1 MFTTAHVDYQTY
13 KSEEGRLAEKAF
25 FQHHGPV
32 SENFACNIVQA
43 RTRPGELAPDLRWLF
58 GSIDGYSMCRV
69 KGPADGTVSSEHVA
83 VRSEDVCNSALVVE
97 NTLQTSTALTYGQHA
112 TL

>member
-25 FQHHGPV
+25 FQHHGAV
-32 SENFACNIVQA
+32 SENFTGNIVQA

-83 VRSEDVCNSALVVE
+83 VRMFATRRWLLKIHYKQALLLPMD
-97 NTLQTSTALTYGQHA
+97 NM
-112 TL
+112 